1 LKIKTLAEYEHSGS
15 RWDVSYLNIDG
26 TQSNRREEYVTKS
39 RSISKGI
46 ARSADHVIRSNQ
58 HNRHADQCDPRGDDE
73 IQCDPRGD
81 DERQWSTIV
90 WLDSLEFQFVINK
103 AVICLVWS
111 FSLL

>member
-81 DERQWSTIV
+81 D
-90 WLDSLEFQFVINK
+90 VIQCDPREDDM
-103 AVICLVWS
+103 I
-111 FSLL
+111 